1 MITFY
6 PQSVKQ
12 KLIDIAISF
21 QIIYNKPI
29 IPFKAKGYRIYKART
44 NMKEKLYTIP
54 LNDAVN
60 AQDECPFCYIERN
73 IEQDLLDFVLG
84 SGSSYMEADIR
95 EMTDKAGFC
104 RMHFRK
110 MFDYGN
116 TLGNAWILKTH
127 YKQMIAEMHKQLSG
141 FQPEQTSLKKKF
153 RKTAGSGNAIGMWVR
168 EKESSCYICK
178 QYEETY
184 ARYLDTFF
192 YLFAQDASFRDKIG
206 HGKGFCLPHFGH
218 LCEAADSHLSDKEKK
233 QFYDMIIPLM
243 ENNMQRLAEDVAW
256 MVEKFDYRNK
266 DADWKNSRDAIQ
278 RGMQKLKG
286 GYPADPVY
294 KMSK

>member
-1 MITFY
+1 
-6 PQSVKQ
+6 
-12 KLIDIAISF
+12 
-21 QIIYNKPI
+21 
-29 IPFKAKGYRIYKART
+29 
-44 NMKEKLYTIP
+44 MKEQLYTIP

-60 AQDECPFCYIERN
+60 AHDECPFCFIERS

-95 EMTDKAGFC
+95 DMTDRAGFC
-104 RMHFRK
+104 RPHFQK

-127 YKQMIAEMHKQLSG
+127 YMRMIGEMQKEFAG
-141 FQPEQTSLKKKF
+141 FKPGKTSLKDRL
-153 RKTAGSGNAIGMWVR
+153 RKNAESNNPIGMWIR
-168 EKESSCYICK
+168 EKEASCYVCK
-178 QYEETY
+178 QYKDTY

-192 YLFAQDASFRDKIG
+192 YLFKQDEEFRQKIKDS
-206 HGKGFCLPHFGH
+206 KGFCLPHFGD
-218 LCEAADSHLSDKEKK
+218 LCEAADVKLSEKDKEA
-233 QFYDMIIPLM
+233 FYNMMLPLM
-243 ENNMQRLAEDVAW
+243 EENMKRVAEDVSW

-266 DADWKNSRDAIQ
+266 DADWKNSRDSIQ

-294 KMSK
+294 KMNK